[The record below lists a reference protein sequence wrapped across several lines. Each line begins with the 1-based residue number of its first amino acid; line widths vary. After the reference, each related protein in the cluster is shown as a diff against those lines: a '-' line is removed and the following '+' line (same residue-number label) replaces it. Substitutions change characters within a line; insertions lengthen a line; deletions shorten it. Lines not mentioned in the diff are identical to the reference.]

1 MRISSASAFQ
11 STIDNL
17 QRRQEAL
24 AESQSRLTT
33 GKRVTRPSDDPA
45 AAARAERA
53 LAAMARTAADQR
65 AVEASRSL
73 MQQAEGALGD
83 AGELLQQAREFVVA
97 AGNGSYSDK
106 ERAGMADQLRSLRS
120 RLLAVANRDDGA
132 GSALFGGQGSN
143 ARPFVDA
150 PGGVRWD
157 GMPGRMQVDAGELLP
172 MSVDG
177 RAAWLSAPDPTSGQD
192 ELSVFDLLGRLADE
206 LATPGRDS
214 TAIDEGVRAGLRD
227 LDAAMDHLMSHRARL
242 GEALG
247 RADAAGLRL
256 SQAALTAQT
265 ERSGAEDLD
274 MVQAIS
280 DFQNQQ
286 TGYDAALR
294 TYSMVQRMSL
304 FDYLRG

>member
-11 STIDNL
+11 TTVENL

-24 AESQSRLTT
+24 VDAQSRLTT
-33 GKRVTRPSDDPA
+33 GKRVSRPSDDPA

-53 LAAMARTAADQR
+53 LAAMTRTAADLR
-65 AVEASRSL
+65 AMQASRSL
-73 MQQAEGALGD
+73 VQQAEGALGD

-106 ERAGMADQLRSLRS
+106 ERAGMAEQLRSLRS

-132 GSALFGGQGSN
+132 GSALFGGQGST
-143 ARPFVDA
+143 ARPFVDE

-157 GMPGRMQVDAGELLP
+157 GVPGGLQVDAGEPLP

-177 RAAWLSAPDPTSGQD
+177 RAVWLSAPDPASGQD
-192 ELSVFDLLGRLADE
+192 SLSVFDLLGRLADE

-214 TAIDEGVRAGLRD
+214 VAIDEGVRAGLRD
-227 LDAAMDHLMSHRARL
+227 LDAAMDHLMSHRAGL

-247 RADAAGLRL
+247 RADAAELRL
-256 SQAALTAQT
+256 SQAALAAQG